1 MYSNFII
8 FVYYYLKKKYLAM
21 KQTMLKTVLLFVVM
35 SVSLTAT
42 AQSGLRNEADFVVDG
57 KRYQIISDKDCTV
70 KLVEGNPGYSGDIQ
84 IPETV
89 QHKDRTYTVTALS
102 CIAFYYCNKLT
113 SVVMPNSITTV
124 YHEFTTYGDEYGVFE
139 GCGSLQKVVLS
150 KNLAEIDSDMFHG
163 CSSLSEIDLSNV
175 TSISRYAFKGCT
187 SLTSIYLPK
196 ATSISSAFE
205 GCTSLT
211 SVDLPQAT
219 VIGLNDRLA
228 TEIGLGA
235 FAGCTSLTS
244 VDLPQVTT
252 IDKAFEGCTSLRS
265 VDVPQATTIGEF
277 AFEGCTSLMSIN
289 MPQVTE
295 IGYYAFQGCTSLK
308 CIELPYGLTSLSNN
322 LFYDCVS
329 LSEVVI
335 PRNVTTIGDECFYM
349 CNALKEIYLPYNVAE
364 IGESAFYSY
373 GLKTVSCE
381 NPIPPTCY
389 NSSFMGGYGTVLN
402 VPKGSAAAYR
412 ASIGWSAFATINEVE
427 FSGVEDVIADGGV
440 EVKVVGG
447 RIMLDGV
454 AEGCSVAVYNL
465 SGQQVYCGTGSREIP
480 IGEKGAY
487 VVRIANKTLKVI
499 L

>member
-1 MYSNFII
+1 
-8 FVYYYLKKKYLAM
+8 M

-228 TEIGLGA
+228 TEIGVGA

>member
-1 MYSNFII
+1 M
-8 FVYYYLKKKYLAM
+8 
-21 KQTMLKTVLLFVVM
+21 
-35 SVSLTAT
+35 
-42 AQSGLRNEADFVVDG
+42 
-57 KRYQIISDKDCTV
+57 
-70 KLVEGNPGYSGDIQ
+70 
-84 IPETV
+84 
-89 QHKDRTYTVTALS
+89 
-102 CIAFYYCNKLT
+102 
-113 SVVMPNSITTV
+113 
-124 YHEFTTYGDEYGVFE
+124 
-139 GCGSLQKVVLS
+139 
-150 KNLAEIDSDMFHG
+150 
-163 CSSLSEIDLSNV
+163 
-175 TSISRYAFKGCT
+175 
-187 SLTSIYLPK
+187 
-196 ATSISSAFE
+196 
-205 GCTSLT
+205 
-211 SVDLPQAT
+211 
-219 VIGLNDRLA
+219 
-228 TEIGLGA
+228 
-235 FAGCTSLTS
+235 
-244 VDLPQVTT
+244 
-252 IDKAFEGCTSLRS
+252 
-265 VDVPQATTIGEF
+265 
-277 AFEGCTSLMSIN
+277 
-289 MPQVTE
+289 
-295 IGYYAFQGCTSLK
+295 
-308 CIELPYGLTSLSNN
+308 
-322 LFYDCVS
+322 
-329 LSEVVI
+329 VI

-364 IGESAFYSY
+364 IGERAFYSY

>member
-1 MYSNFII
+1 
-8 FVYYYLKKKYLAM
+8 M